1 MKHLPILAS
10 TVTRFISICAF
21 APSSVFLSVL
31 QASIKICLIT
41 ARIKKYKSIIKK
53 KRIKHNKKYY

>member
-1 MKHLPILAS
+1 MKHLLILAS

-41 ARIKKYKSIIKK
+41 AILLAKTKLNTLEEVYKSL
-53 KRIKHNKKYY
+53 NF